1 MSVESEKP
9 GPAGSSEELREQK
22 RKRDAVYP
30 LNRPVDCLIDLA
42 EDVSALTEQ
51 MVRVPSMD
59 PGAEAKVAELRALLR
74 ETTQVLEPLARG
86 DRTPRM
92 GPDPVEQRPFFA
104 TGVIL
109 GPHHPLQPELRIEY
123 EPGVTRGTVHFGI
136 TFEGPPGSVHG
147 GFVAHFFDQ
156 ILGHHNFV
164 EKVPAMTG
172 SLEVRYLQATPLLTD
187 LHFEVRHE
195 RDGER
200 KVLTTGSLFADGQ
213 IFCEAQGLFII
224 PRNKDIGL

>member
-1 MSVESEKP
+1 MASQED
-9 GPAGSSEELREQK
+9 
-22 RKRDAVYP
+22 RDRNQDRDSIYP
-30 LNRPVDCLIDLA
+30 LNRPVDSLIDLA
-42 EDVSALTEQ
+42 EDVRALTEQ
-51 MVRVPSMD
+51 MVRTPSLD
-59 PGAEAKVAELRALLR
+59 DQAEAKVAELRAILQ
-74 ETTQVLEPLARG
+74 ETTRVLTPLALG

-92 GPDPVEQRPFFA
+92 GPEPAGQRPFFA

-109 GPHHPLQPELRIEY
+109 GPHHPLQPELSIEY
-123 EPGVTRGTVHFGI
+123 EPGITRGTVHFGI

-195 RDGER
+195 RNGER
-200 KVLTTGSLFADGQ
+200 KILTKGSLFADGQ
-213 IFCEAQGLFII
+213 TFCEAQGLFII